1 MVDFPDPEAEKDR
14 RRLEVSEEQRKTS
27 WASWTNLQPK
37 RPPGRDETRRVSIS
51 VSRQNGLRAHL
62 SLRNCKRHV
71 VQTLLV
77 QPRRESERDVSKFDL
92 QSLSVVA
99 FLLRRR
105 EGGDTSGVSMI
116 DPRSSIDLHPDT
128 ILRPE
133 AVVETGDVR
142 TERKERH

>member
-1 MVDFPDPEAEKDR
+1 MD
-14 RRLEVSEEQRKTS
+14 
-27 WASWTNLQPK
+27 
-37 RPPGRDETRRVSIS
+37 G
-51 VSRQNGLRAHL
+51 RAHL
-62 SLRNCKRHV
+62 SLRNRKRHV

-116 DPRSSIDLHPDT
+116 DSRSSIDLHPDT